1 MKEINIENFE
11 ENVKKDGY
19 VIIDFWAPWCGPCRM
34 QGLILEDFEEN
45 HDNVTV
51 YKVNV
56 DEEGALAQAFSI
68 MSIPTL
74 IYFKDGE
81 PISKAIGVQSE
92 EDIENALGL

>member
-1 MKEINIENFE
+1 MIN
-11 ENVKKDGY
+11 
-19 VIIDFWAPWCGPCRM
+19 FWAPWCGPCRM
-34 QGLILEDFEEN
+34 QGPILEDFEEN

>member
-34 QGLILEDFEEN
+34 QGPILEDFEEN

>member
-1 MKEINIENFE
+1 MKELTIENFE
-11 ENVKKDGY
+11 ENVNKKGY

-34 QGLILEDFEEN
+34 QGPILEDFEQN
-45 HDNVTV
+45 HDNVSV
-51 YKVNV
+51 YKINV

-74 IYFKDGE
+74 VYFKDGT